1 MVQLLNHKQK
11 LDTIFVYDRKWI
23 VRCYCYRRL
32 CIIYAVLQA
41 KAIYAVLQ
49 AKAIYAVATF
59 FFSGRRYS
67 LYKNDWM
74 LR

>member
-41 KAIYAVLQ
+41 KAIYAV
-49 AKAIYAVATF
+49 ATF